1 MFSRTRQR
9 LTLFA
14 LGWIV
19 VACGQKGPPLA
30 PLHLVPASVS
40 EPTAR
45 RIGDTVRLRFVLPNR
60 NENGPGRL
68 ELDRVEI
75 YAMTVSPDAEPSPRE
90 IMSSEHLI
98 GQIAVRPLLE
108 EGQEHA
114 PGESRPEPGTPVTFD
129 EELTPARLKPE
140 AVKAPVKPAA
150 PQPAAAAA
158 VSPAAGAPTP
168 AATTTPGA
176 PTQPPAPT
184 VPAATAP
191 AAPAPAATAPAT
203 TSPGATPP
211 ATTQPATTPPAAAA
225 AAAPAAPP
233 PPARTHVRRIYMA
246 RGMTRGGRPGAASP
260 QLSIPLADLPPPP
273 TDVKMRV
280 TETAVVLEW
289 SAADSATGYNV
300 YRGDDV
306 VQPINNSALTTP
318 TFEHAGFAFGQEQC
332 YRVRS
337 LAVVEGVT
345 LEGEPS
351 KPDCV
356 TPRDEFPPAAPRGL
370 AAVPTAGQISL
381 IWDAN
386 TEKDLAGYL
395 VLRGDAAG
403 GTLTA
408 ITPAPI
414 RETSYRDETVKP
426 GVRYIYAVVAVDNA
440 PSPNMSAQS
449 DRVEETAR

>member
-1 MFSRTRQR
+1 MFSRTRQS
-9 LTLFA
+9 LTLIA

-19 VACGQKGPPLA
+19 AACGQKGPPLA
-30 PLHLVPASVS
+30 PLHLVPAGVS

-45 RIGDTVRLRFVLPNR
+45 RIGDTVRLRFVLPSR

-75 YAMTVSPDAEPSPRE
+75 YAMTVSPDGEPPPRE

-98 GQIAVRPLLE
+98 GQIAVRPVLE

-140 AVKAPVKPAA
+140 PVKTPVKPAA
-150 PQPAAAAA
+150 PPPGAAAA
-158 VSPAAGAPTP
+158 VPPAAGAPTP
-168 AATTTPGA
+168 AATTSPGPTTP
-176 PTQPPAPT
+176 PPAPT
-184 VPAATAP
+184 
-191 AAPAPAATAPAT
+191 APAPTAPAT
-203 TSPGATPP
+203 TPPATTPPATTPP
-211 ATTQPATTPPAAAA
+211 ATTQPAPTAP
-225 AAAPAAPP
+225 AAAPAAA
-233 PPARTHVRRIYMA
+233 PARTHVRRIYMA

-260 QLSIPLADLPPPP
+260 QLSIPLVDLPPPP
-273 TDVKMRV
+273 TGVKTRV
-280 TETAVVLEW
+280 TETAVILEW
-289 SAADSATGYNV
+289 GAADSATGYNV

-306 VQPINNSALTTP
+306 VQPINNSALTAP
-318 TFEHAGFAFGQEQC
+318 TFEHTGIAFGKEQC

-337 LAVVEGVT
+337 LAVVEGVS

-395 VLRGDAAG
+395 VLRGDAPDGA
-403 GTLTA
+403 LTA

-426 GVRYIYAVVAVDNA
+426 GMRYVYAVVAVDNA
-440 PSPNMSAQS
+440 PAPNMSAQS
-449 DRVEETAR
+449 ARVEETAR